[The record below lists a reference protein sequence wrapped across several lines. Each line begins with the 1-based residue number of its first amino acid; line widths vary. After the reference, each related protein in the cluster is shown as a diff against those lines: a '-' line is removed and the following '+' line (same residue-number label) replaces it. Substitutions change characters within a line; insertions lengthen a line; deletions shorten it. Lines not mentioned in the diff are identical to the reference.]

1 MILLIMFSIE
11 LSVIMYRTHYWH
23 LDIASE
29 KLESFAFPYF
39 IFVKFMCSNSFRWTV
54 GKNDIKFYH
63 LQQLLQFHYRLSFQA
78 QRKKSFK
85 QSLTMEIIIHHDLRC
100 YGNVLILIFKFL
112 SPFSIWQPTWWY
124 IEFGCFFQLTS
135 FFNLT
140 LLLLFLKKDTYITVL
155 ILVTSFFPNFFEKDF
170 NY

>member
-1 MILLIMFSIE
+1 
-11 LSVIMYRTHYWH
+11 
-23 LDIASE
+23 
-29 KLESFAFPYF
+29 
-39 IFVKFMCSNSFRWTV
+39 MCSNSFRWTV
-54 GKNDIKFYH
+54 GKNDIRFYH

-140 LLLLFLKKDTYITVL
+140 LLLLFLKKDTYISVL
-155 ILVTSFFPNFFEKDF
+155 ILVTIFFPNFFEKDF